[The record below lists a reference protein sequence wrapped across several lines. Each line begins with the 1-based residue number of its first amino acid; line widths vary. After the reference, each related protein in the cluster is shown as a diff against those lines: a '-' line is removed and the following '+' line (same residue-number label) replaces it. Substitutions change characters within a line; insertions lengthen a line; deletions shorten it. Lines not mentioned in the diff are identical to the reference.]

1 MLLPVLPLLR
11 GELTVEDTK
20 QRLASLDLVAKVGS
34 LLTCSVRAA
43 AHCVAAWLRRAALPL
58 TAYSHVPRCH
68 SC

>member
-20 QRLASLDLVAKVGS
+20 QRLAALDLVAKVGS
-34 LLTCSVRAA
+34 LLTCSVHAA
-43 AHCVAAWLRRAALPL
+43 AHCVAAWVRRAALLL
-58 TAYSHVPRCH
+58 TAYSRVPCCC